1 MVFEGLLTD
10 SSVGS
15 TERVREAGEA
25 HTPESLSPGVNRAI
39 HLCRERLKVS
49 RHRHGRVGHLTR
61 RSIETTPILSLPSPT
76 ADFWS
81 SPPYLAPCL
90 LFLRFMKTTS
100 EDQVAAQKNPD
111 EWKTGDEPMTAA
123 QRSYLE
129 TLAQDA
135 GESFDEELTK
145 AEASKRIEEL
155 RGRSPRI
162 AGE

>member
-1 MVFEGLLTD
+1 MT
-10 SSVGS
+10 
-15 TERVREAGEA
+15 
-25 HTPESLSPGVNRAI
+25 
-39 HLCRERLKVS
+39 
-49 RHRHGRVGHLTR
+49 
-61 RSIETTPILSLPSPT
+61 SI
-76 ADFWS
+76 WS
-81 SPPYLAPCL
+81 SSAFLAPYL
-90 LFLRFMKTTS
+90 LFLRCMKNTS
-100 EDQVAAQKNPD
+100 DDQAAVQKNPD

>member
-1 MVFEGLLTD
+1 
-10 SSVGS
+10 
-15 TERVREAGEA
+15 
-25 HTPESLSPGVNRAI
+25 
-39 HLCRERLKVS
+39 
-49 RHRHGRVGHLTR
+49 
-61 RSIETTPILSLPSPT
+61 
-76 ADFWS
+76 
-81 SPPYLAPCL
+81 
-90 LFLRFMKTTS
+90 MKTTS